1 METNKFLFPIFA
13 ILLIGLGIDTTKISS
28 IKNELYLVADSVN
41 KDILKYGYLRE
52 EIKTDLKDHYFI
64 EIEEISNEGDLLTY
78 SMSKK
83 YKPLSF
89 IKLNQIS
96 ITQTVWTNFI

>member
-1 METNKFLFPIFA
+1 METNKFLFPILA
-13 ILLIGLGIDTTKISS
+13 ILLIGLRIDTTKISS

-78 SMSKK
+78 SMSKE